1 VKVWIAFLL
10 LTFLLGGREVR
21 RQRPTRMVVVLG
33 LSVVVALAL
42 RTTRFV

>member
-10 LTFLLGGREVR
+10 VSFLLGGREVR
-21 RQRPTRMVVVLG
+21 RQRPTRMVVILAM
-33 LSVVVALAL
+33 SVVVALAL

>member
-1 VKVWIAFLL
+1 VKVWLAFLF

-21 RQRPTRMVVVLG
+21 RQRPTRMVLVFAM
-33 LSVVVALAL
+33 SVVVALAL

>member
-10 LTFLLGGREVR
+10 ISFLLGGWAAR
-21 RQRPTRMVVVLG
+21 RQRPTRMVVILAM
-33 LSVVVALAL
+33 SVVVALAL